1 MASAKKCD
9 ICGEFYELYNV
20 DSHAEKTN
28 GFMFLNI
35 DSRGKYFTHKAI
47 DCCPNCMSYVRVCI
61 SNKQKGLV
69 NW

>member
-9 ICGEFYELYNV
+9 ICGAFYEQYNV
-20 DSHAEKTN
+20 NNNSEKTN

-35 DSRGKYFTHKAI
+35 DSRSKYYTHTAI
-47 DCCPNCMSYVRVCI
+47 DCCPDCMSYICVCI
-61 SNKQKGLV
+61 SNKKKGLV